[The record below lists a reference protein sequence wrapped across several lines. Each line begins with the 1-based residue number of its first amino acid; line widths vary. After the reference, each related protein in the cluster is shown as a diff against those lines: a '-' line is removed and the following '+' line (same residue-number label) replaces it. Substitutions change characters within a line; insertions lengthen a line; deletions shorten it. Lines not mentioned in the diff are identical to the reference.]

1 MTDVR
6 YISGHQ
12 LARLLGD
19 LPAERPFY
27 AALAAGVRLL
37 VQDGRLPLGVR
48 LPAERDLAAAL
59 AVSRTTVT
67 SAYDALREDGYVSS
81 RQGAGSWTALPPVA
95 MTHLQ
100 PVTPVFSAHSSLEA
114 LPGAIDLG
122 CAAPSAPGVFAEA
135 VEAAVRQLPRYSCG
149 AGYEPA
155 GLPVL
160 RAAIADRYTRRG
172 LPTRPEE
179 IVVTTGA
186 QHACNLL
193 FHTLVSRGD
202 TVMLE
207 RPTYPH
213 ALGALR
219 DRGARL
225 VPVGVADGWDLD
237 LIAAGMR
244 QAAVRLGY
252 FIPDFQNPTGHL
264 MPEADRIALVEA
276 ARAAQAQIIADE
288 TFAEL
293 GIDTPPGPPVACY
306 DTGGRV
312 ISVGSASKLFWG
324 GLRIGWIRTTI
335 PLARRLATA
344 REPMD
349 IASPVLEQLI
359 TAELFSRLE
368 TVRAERTAHLRA
380 SRDALV
386 EALRS
391 RLPDWRFEVPPGGM
405 TLWVRLPAPVASAFC
420 EVALRRGVRIVPGP
434 VFGADGVLED
444 AVRLPY
450 VLSPDLMRE
459 AVERM
464 AAAYTEAESLP
475 VARSLPA
482 YV

>member
-1 MTDVR
+1 MGDVR
-6 YISGHQ
+6 YVSGLQ

-27 AALAAGVRLL
+27 AALAAGVRTL

-59 AVSRTTVT
+59 SVSRTTVT
-67 SAYDALREDGYVSS
+67 SAYDALREDGYVAS
-81 RQGAGSWTALPPVA
+81 RQGSGSWTALPPVA
-95 MTHLQ
+95 M
-100 PVTPVFSAHSSLEA
+100 AHHSPA
-114 LPGAIDLG
+114 TAFTADPMRAAQPGAIDLG
-122 CAAPSAPGVFAEA
+122 CAGPAAPGIFAEA
-135 VEAAVRQLPRYSCG
+135 VEAAVRELPRYSRG
-149 AGYEPA
+149 AGYGPA

-160 RAAIADRYTRRG
+160 RAAVAERYTARG

-179 IVVTTGA
+179 IVITTGA
-186 QHACNLL
+186 QQACDLL
-193 FHTLVSRGD
+193 IRALVDRGD
-202 TVMLE
+202 AVMLE

-213 ALGALR
+213 VLTSLR
-219 DRGARL
+219 NRGARL

-252 FIPDFQNPTGHL
+252 FIPDFQNPSGNL
-264 MPEADRIALVEA
+264 MGQEDRRALVDA

-293 GIDTPPGPPVACY
+293 GLDGDAGLPVAAH

-324 GLRIGWIRTTI
+324 GLRIGWIRTTV
-335 PLARRLATA
+335 PLAGRLAHA

-349 IASPVLEQLI
+349 ISSPVLEQLI
-359 TAELFSRLE
+359 TAELFRRLE
-368 TVRAERTAHLRA
+368 EVQAERRAQLTA

-386 EALRS
+386 DALRA
-391 RLPDWRFEVPPGGM
+391 RLPDWRFTVPPGGM
-405 TLWVRLPAPVASAFC
+405 TLWARLPAPIASAFC
-420 EVALRRGVRIVPGP
+420 EAAQRRGVRIVPGP

-450 VLSPDLMRE
+450 VLEPESMRE

-464 AAAYTEAESLP
+464 AVAYAEAESLP
-475 VARSLPA
+475 VARSFPA
-482 YV
+482 FV

>member
-1 MTDVR
+1 MGDAR
-6 YISGHQ
+6 YISGLQ

-27 AALAAGVRLL
+27 AALATGVRALI
-37 VQDGRLPLGVR
+37 QDGRLPLGVR

-59 AVSRTTVT
+59 SVSRTTVT
-67 SAYDALREDGYVSS
+67 SAYDALREDGYVAS
-81 RQGAGSWTALPPVA
+81 RQGSGSWTTLPPVA
-95 MTHLQ
+95 LTAQHSATAVFTAG
-100 PVTPVFSAHSSLEA
+100 PVGVPR
-114 LPGAIDLG
+114 PDAIDLG
-122 CAAPSAPGVFAEA
+122 CAAPAAPGVFSEA
-135 VEAAVRQLPRYSCG
+135 VEAAVRELPRYSCG

-160 RAAIADRYTRRG
+160 RAAIADRYTARG

-186 QHACNLL
+186 QQACDLL
-193 FHTLVSRGD
+193 ARILVGRGD
-202 TVMLE
+202 SVMLE

-213 ALGALR
+213 VLSALR
-219 DRGARL
+219 ARGARL

-264 MPEADRIALVEA
+264 MGQEDRVALLEA
-276 ARAAQAQIIADE
+276 ARAAQAQLIVDE

-293 GIDTPPGPPVACY
+293 GLDADAGPPVAVH

-312 ISVGSASKLFWG
+312 VSVGSASKLFWG
-324 GLRIGWIRTTI
+324 GLRIGWIRTTV

-359 TAELFSRLE
+359 TAELFGRVE
-368 TVRAERTAHLRA
+368 EVRAERREQLTA

-386 EALRS
+386 EALRT
-391 RLPDWRFEVPPGGM
+391 RLPDWRFTVPAGGM
-405 TLWVRLPAPVASAFC
+405 TLWARLPAPIASAFC
-420 EVALRRGVRIVPGP
+420 EVAQRRGVRIVPGP

-444 AVRLPY
+444 SVRLPY
-450 VLSPDLMRE
+450 MLRPETMRE

-464 AAAYTEAESLP
+464 AAAYAEAEALP
-475 VARSLPA
+475 AARSVPA
-482 YV
+482 CV

>member
-1 MTDVR
+1 MGDARHV
-6 YISGHQ
+6 SGLQ
-12 LARLLGD
+12 LARLLGE

-27 AALAAGVRLL
+27 GALATGVRNLIR
-37 VQDGRLPLGVR
+37 DGRLPLGVR
-48 LPAERDLAAAL
+48 LPAERDLASAL
-59 AVSRTTVT
+59 SVSRTTVT
-67 SAYDALREDGYVSS
+67 SAYDSLREDGYVSS
-81 RQGAGSWTALPPVA
+81 KQGAGSWTTLPPV
-95 MTHLQ
+95 TLSPLP
-100 PVTPVFSAHSSLEA
+100 PVPAFTADPGPVM
-114 LPGAIDLG
+114 PPDTIDLG
-122 CAAPSAPGVFAEA
+122 CAAPAAPAVFSEA
-135 VEAAVRQLPRYSCG
+135 VEAAVRELPRYSCV

-160 RAAIADRYTRRG
+160 RAAIADRYTQRG

-179 IVVTTGA
+179 IIITTGG
-186 QHACNLL
+186 QQACDLL
-193 FHTLVSRGD
+193 IRTLVSRGD

-213 ALGALR
+213 VLTALR
-219 DRGARL
+219 NRGARL
-225 VPVGVADGWDLD
+225 VPVGIADGWDLD
-237 LIAAGMR
+237 LISAGMR

-264 MPEADRIALVEA
+264 MPESDRIALVEA
-276 ARAAQAQIIADE
+276 ARAAQTQLISDE

-293 GIDTPPGPPVACY
+293 GIEEPVPSPVAAY

-335 PLARRLATA
+335 PLARKLATV

-359 TAELFSRLE
+359 TAELFQRLE
-368 TVRAERTAHLRA
+368 EVRAERSARLAA

-386 EALRS
+386 EALRT
-391 RLPDWRFEVPPGGM
+391 RLPDWRFTVPSGGM
-405 TLWVRLPAPVASAFC
+405 SLWARLPSPVATAFC
-420 EVALRRGVRIVPGP
+420 EVAQRRGVRIVPGP

-450 VLSPDLMRE
+450 VLRPDVMRE

-464 AAAYTEAESLP
+464 AAAYSGVEDLP
-475 VARSLPA
+475 AARSLPA
-482 YV
+482 CV